1 MKTKINWIILLSAS
15 FLILIVNNW
24 KNLKYFPNLVKELR
38 KIFKGGLNYA
48 EDGDFILIPRPK
60 TKEF

>member
-1 MKTKINWIILLSAS
+1 MKTKINWIILLVAI

-24 KNLKYFPNLVKELR
+24 KNLRYMSNLIKELR
-38 KIFKGGLNYA
+38 KIFKKGSNYA

-60 TKEF
+60 IKEF